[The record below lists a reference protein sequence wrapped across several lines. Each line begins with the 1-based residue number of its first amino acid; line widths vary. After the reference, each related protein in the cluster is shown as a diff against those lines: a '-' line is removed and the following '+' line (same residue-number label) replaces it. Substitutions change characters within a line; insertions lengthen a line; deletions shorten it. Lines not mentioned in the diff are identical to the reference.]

1 MFHSIL
7 FIMTDYLVSIRKMKR
22 VGVCGG
28 VKRCHIHHSPDF
40 SDRFLMNRE
49 FGIRDFVVEEG
60 GFAASSTTYYF
71 FFPLSRVRS
80 HNVVPQKS

>member
-1 MFHSIL
+1 
-7 FIMTDYLVSIRKMKR
+7 MTDYLVSIRKMKR

-49 FGIRDFVVEEG
+49 FGIRDFIVEEG
-60 GFAASSTTYYF
+60 GFAALF
-71 FFPLSRVRS
+71 NNILLLFPVIPCKVS
-80 HNVVPQKS
+80 